1 MFWELNIHNRLFSII
16 YKVSFKILKS
26 SALLKE
32 NISENVISSFL
43 FVTLQ

>member
-1 MFWELNIHNRLFSII
+1 MFWELNIHNRLFSIT
-16 YKVSFKILKS
+16 YNVSFKILKS

-32 NISENVISSFL
+32 TISENVISSFL